1 MVLKSTEPQPLTSPE
16 RNGSHAHRG
25 SIDLAVDRCSS
36 GPIELERHAGPWT
49 TEGQRLQQATP
60 RSSRCVRQRS
70 AKPRRLLHA
79 LVPKPSDPPEAIN
92 TNHQPTLG
100 RLLRLSPRRWWHRCS
115 PGRRGLVGMGEREPW
130 GGHSSRLLEQGLQKR
145 PRTQVLRCELHP
157 VRPSL
162 AHQGKTR
169 LLPRKRKLANRVN
182 GRPA

>member
-1 MVLKSTEPQPLTSPE
+1 MLKSTERQPFKQPRTKRKPCATE
-16 RNGSHAHRG
+16 SHWLR
-25 SIDLAVDRCSS
+25 
-36 GPIELERHAGPWT
+36 
-49 TEGQRLQQATP
+49 QATP
-60 RSSRCVRQRS
+60 GRSRCVRHRS
-70 AKPRRLLHA
+70 AKPRRLLLA
-79 LVPKPSDPPEAIN
+79 LVPKPSDPPEAFK
-92 TNHQPTLG
+92 TNQQPTLG

-115 PGRRGLVGMGEREPW
+115 PGRRGLAGMGEREPW

-162 AHQGKTR
+162 ANQGKTR